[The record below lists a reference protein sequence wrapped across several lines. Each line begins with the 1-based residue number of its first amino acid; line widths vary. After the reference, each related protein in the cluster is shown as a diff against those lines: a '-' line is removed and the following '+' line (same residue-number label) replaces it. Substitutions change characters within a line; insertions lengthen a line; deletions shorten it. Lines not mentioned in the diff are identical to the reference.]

1 MTLQKQ
7 LANLVDDVPRNAAQ
21 GAQSGLEVE
30 WFVKWRDDLED
41 NLIMLGRVERDTR
54 VQLCSLQ
61 AQEPDILQTI
71 TVPLHEVRANPQDW
85 IPAFQYEYNVLVHD
99 TQAVQPMAREA
110 LPEGTELIPGKMVCV
125 RKGGSGQH
133 RARAVICGN
142 MASPTADPSWGPAG
156 SYASGADGT
165 LIRCAVRQAAHE
177 GWRLSALDVKSAFLQ
192 APRPVAPGANPVAV
206 VPPRL
211 MSQLG
216 ICPDNEVWVVKK
228 ALYGFQTSPSHW
240 AVHRDER
247 FSTFEWT
254 SEGMKFKLQPTKE
267 RNLWRIVKEGDKKPV
282 GLMLVYVDDLL
293 VMGTS
298 LAHDGLVGR
307 IQEEWKT
314 SKPEKVNTEEWVR
327 FCGFEMKFQGDNILV
342 GQPSYLQDLLRRRG
356 ITTKRSTPLPKEHLA
371 ALEVEEEIKIED
383 VRQAQAIAGE
393 ILWMSVRSRPDLAY
407 AIGALGREVTKHPRW
422 AVQTGHYILE
432 YLNATAE
439 CFLSYGRCRDKD
451 RGPDDALAR
460 ERSMDLVEIYCDVS
474 YAPQGEKSVQ
484 GIVAMI
490 GGGVVQW
497 ESSRQSCM
505 ALSTAEAELLAYIES
520 SVMGDSLQALL
531 GEVLGLGELPSV
543 VTYGDSQAAIAIIQQ
558 PDGPWRTR
566 HLRLRSYAL
575 RERARLG
582 TWQIYH
588 MEGSKLIAD
597 FLTKAIAV
605 KSSWQRFRTFINMI
619 DMGENDQAPNDDS
632 MVGENDG
639 GVRLAKVAL
648 CMASCAA
655 CHQWPNAVTKAAVV
669 ASLAVALAFEAT
681 CLFNKRRSG
690 PGDSK
695 PLKPQGQQISF
706 SEKGESKGSVRPR
719 LCALR
724 GGSSAREPKDQGSQQ
739 EESRKEKENKSEQEA
754 RESVASGRTQ
764 GSEEVPL
771 GGPADPDSS
780 LEASCVELE
789 TSSVRHG
796 IWGKIQLRFSGGGRE
811 SRNLGYQEG
820 GTSASSS
827 SGTRTWEVYE
837 GATGS
842 PPVKAPPVIPE
853 EIQVGQQ
860 PMAKSPPILPKY
872 VQHVPDIN
880 ANNRSGGENSLWK
893 SPPAQLFEG
902 QGGKAAARGAAAMG
916 TSSKSMS
923 TAKGYGGSPS
933 RPTSLA
939 SAWPDEAPPWI
950 QTPKHMAMP
959 RPPVEPGEDP
969 HRGYENPWERPHWP
983 QVPRLIPPYGVED
996 DQLTLQPSVWW
1007 TQILFD
1013 KVQLLIDEEATK
1025 FRPVPRTDAWDYLR
1039 LPSATWLTRRH
1050 SLRVQRFHPEH
1061 RSTPENLR
1069 SLEYLRVTVAWVLNL
1084 STMKFGN
1091 RLIFVDSDWRKDG
1104 LPNTQGRWCGF
1115 SFFLVKDQVAIVP

>member
-1 MTLQKQ
+1 MTAWCARNGIVPTTTAGDDPASNGHAESEVHQLKRKVRLHLAEHGCEVTSWPDAFRYAAMERRYKQLEALGVPCLPMLPYRGRVLVKVKKWHKGGGLVAPFADAMILCPSHLVNGGWVVQLKDDRVLHVREAVQTNQEGEQLRIQQGPHGEVVQLQLEEDDRPGQPHRRMTGKQPFGNTPSWKGNSHVGTVPLPAGGEYSSSSPILRPSTSTSELWEDAPEKFPRSATAASATGVRAMNVDPAGRTVDETMVNQGRWLDMDKVKETWEWQHMTLQKQ

-505 ALSTAEAELLAYIES
+505 ALSTAEAELLAYS
-520 SVMGDSLQALL
+520 
-531 GEVLGLGELPSV
+531 
-543 VTYGDSQAAIAIIQQ
+543 
-558 PDGPWRTR
+558 
-566 HLRLRSYAL
+566 
-575 RERARLG
+575 
-582 TWQIYH
+582 
-588 MEGSKLIAD
+588 
-597 FLTKAIAV
+597 
-605 KSSWQRFRTFINMI
+605 N
-619 DMGENDQAPNDDS
+619 
-632 MVGENDG
+632 
-639 GVRLAKVAL
+639 
-648 CMASCAA
+648 
-655 CHQWPNAVTKAAVV
+655 
-669 ASLAVALAFEAT
+669 
-681 CLFNKRRSG
+681 RR
-690 PGDSK
+690 
-695 PLKPQGQQISF
+695 
-706 SEKGESKGSVRPR
+706 
-719 LCALR
+719 
-724 GGSSAREPKDQGSQQ
+724 
-739 EESRKEKENKSEQEA
+739 
-754 RESVASGRTQ
+754 
-764 GSEEVPL
+764 
-771 GGPADPDSS
+771 
-780 LEASCVELE
+780 
-789 TSSVRHG
+789 
-796 IWGKIQLRFSGGGRE
+796 
-811 SRNLGYQEG
+811 
-820 GTSASSS
+820 
-827 SGTRTWEVYE
+827 
-837 GATGS
+837 
-842 PPVKAPPVIPE
+842 
-853 EIQVGQQ
+853 
-860 PMAKSPPILPKY
+860 
-872 VQHVPDIN
+872 
-880 ANNRSGGENSLWK
+880 
-893 SPPAQLFEG
+893 
-902 QGGKAAARGAAAMG
+902 
-916 TSSKSMS
+916 
-923 TAKGYGGSPS
+923 
-933 RPTSLA
+933 
-939 SAWPDEAPPWI
+939 
-950 QTPKHMAMP
+950 
-959 RPPVEPGEDP
+959 
-969 HRGYENPWERPHWP
+969 
-983 QVPRLIPPYGVED
+983 
-996 DQLTLQPSVWW
+996 
-1007 TQILFD
+1007 
-1013 KVQLLIDEEATK
+1013 
-1025 FRPVPRTDAWDYLR
+1025 
-1039 LPSATWLTRRH
+1039 
-1050 SLRVQRFHPEH
+1050 
-1061 RSTPENLR
+1061 
-1069 SLEYLRVTVAWVLNL
+1069 
-1084 STMKFGN
+1084 
-1091 RLIFVDSDWRKDG
+1091 
-1104 LPNTQGRWCGF
+1104 
-1115 SFFLVKDQVAIVP
+1115 